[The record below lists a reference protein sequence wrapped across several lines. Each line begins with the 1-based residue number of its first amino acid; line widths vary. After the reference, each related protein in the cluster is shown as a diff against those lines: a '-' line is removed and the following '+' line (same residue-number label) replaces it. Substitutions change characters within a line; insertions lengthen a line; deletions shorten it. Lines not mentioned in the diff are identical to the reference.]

1 MDDKVIIL
9 KSIYIMLVGSKG
21 NVNRYF
27 DNINYNEYKYVE
39 YDEDNDDERSL
50 VIFIVNGDI
59 V

>member
-1 MDDKVIIL
+1 MF
-9 KSIYIMLVGSKG
+9 VGSKG

-27 DNINYNEYKYVE
+27 DNINYDEYKYVE